1 MKVWDLSEYKC
12 LGSYYPN
19 RQAGASSVTIATDD
33 QMVIVG
39 YRDGTIRGFD
49 VFNAKSQIWEISN
62 GHRGHVSSLYADS
75 NYMLS
80 GGQDGAVRVWAR
92 GTRQLLIQF
101 NGKFFRLKYSLMSNF
116 DCFIRPK
123 ERHCFCVP

>member
-1 MKVWDLSEYKC
+1 M
-12 LGSYYPN
+12 
-19 RQAGASSVTIATDD
+19 
-33 QMVIVG
+33 IVG

-62 GHRGHVSSLYADS
+62 GHRGHVSSLYADAS
-75 NYMLS
+75 YMLS

-116 DCFIRPK
+116 DYFFRPK